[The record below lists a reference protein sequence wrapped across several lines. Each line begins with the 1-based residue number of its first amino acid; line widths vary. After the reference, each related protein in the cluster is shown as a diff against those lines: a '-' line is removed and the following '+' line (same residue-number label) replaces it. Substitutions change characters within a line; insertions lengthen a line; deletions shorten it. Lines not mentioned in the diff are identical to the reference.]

1 MRRRTKPSPASISTS
16 PSTYTLTLLGGKPD
30 SCQTPSASSL
40 TGADCMSSVPSG
52 ASAMLGGPVT
62 AVWLLIGLVLG
73 AGASVLLLRA
83 RLRALSSEAARA
95 NGLEQELLGVQKD
108 LEHERGRAEERL
120 ATVHDAQERLSS
132 SFKVLSAE
140 ALQASMAQLT
150 EMARAQLQNAQ
161 VQAKGDLEQ
170 RQQAVEQLVAPL
182 KEQLGRVDAQLVR
195 LDQERRESRGR
206 LEQQL
211 KTLTETGE
219 KLRSETGALVTAL
232 RKPNARGQWGQ
243 MQLRNVVELAGMV
256 RHCDFVEQCS
266 VPGDEAAL
274 RPDLVVRLP
283 GGKRVVVDAKA
294 PLQGVLDAY
303 EARDDEERDRHLRDH
318 ARLLRRHVKA
328 LAEKA
333 YWAGL
338 ETTPDFVVMFL
349 PGEHLYGAALEADP
363 ALIED
368 AMARRV
374 LIATPTTLLAILRAV
389 AYGWQQERVA
399 ESAQAISDLGRE
411 LHGRLVKLSGL
422 LATLGSRLNSA
433 VRAYNDTVGSYE
445 ARVLPGA
452 RRFAEHGA
460 VAEGR
465 ELPPLEHVTISAR
478 SVHSAELES
487 ELTADEV
494 SARRLRAAE

>member
-1 MRRRTKPSPASISTS
+1 
-16 PSTYTLTLLGGKPD
+16 
-30 SCQTPSASSL
+30 
-40 TGADCMSSVPSG
+40 
-52 ASAMLGGPVT
+52 MLGGPVT

-83 RLRALSSEAARA
+83 RLRALSAEAARA

-108 LEHERGRAEERL
+108 LEHERARAEERL

-150 EMARAQLQNAQ
+150 EMARAQLQSAQ

-256 RHCDFVEQCS
+256 KHCDFVEQS
-266 VPGDEAAL
+266 SFAGGDDAQL
-274 RPDLVVRLP
+274 RPDLVVSMP
-283 GGKRVVVDAKA
+283 GGKHVVVDAKA

-303 EARDDEERDRHLRDH
+303 AARDDEERERHLRDH
-318 ARLLRRHVKA
+318 ARLLRKHVKL
-328 LAEKA
+328 LADKA
-333 YWAGL
+333 YWEGL
-338 ETTPDFVVMFL
+338 DSAPDFVVLFL
-349 PGEHLYGAALEADP
+349 PGEHLYGAALDADP
-363 ALIED
+363 TLIED
-368 AMARRV
+368 AMRRRV

-399 ESAQAISDLGRE
+399 ESAQAISDLGKE
-411 LHGRLVKLSGL
+411 LHARLVKLSNL
-422 LATLGSRLNSA
+422 ISTLGQRLNST
-433 VRAYNDTVGSYE
+433 VKAYNETVGSYE
-445 ARVLPGA
+445 SRVLPGA

-460 VAEGR
+460 AAEGR
-465 ELPPLEHVTISAR
+465 ELPQLEPVTVNAR
-478 SVHSAELES
+478 SVHV
-487 ELTADEV
+487 ADDEAGETKGDGV
-494 SARRLRAAE
+494 TQLPLREAG

>member
-1 MRRRTKPSPASISTS
+1 M
-16 PSTYTLTLLGGKPD
+16 
-30 SCQTPSASSL
+30 
-40 TGADCMSSVPSG
+40 
-52 ASAMLGGPVT
+52 T

-73 AGASVLLLRA
+73 AVAAVLLLRA
-83 RLRALSSEAARA
+83 RLRALATEAARA
-95 NGLEQELLGVQKD
+95 NGLEQELFGVRKD
-108 LEHERGRAEERL
+108 LAHERALAEERL

-182 KEQLGRVDAQLVR
+182 KEQLGRVDAQLVK

-211 KTLTETGE
+211 RTLTETGE

-232 RKPNARGQWGQ
+232 RKPNTRGQWGQ

-256 RHCDFVEQCS
+256 KHCDFVEQS
-266 VPGDEAAL
+266 SFAGGDDTQL
-274 RPDLVVRLP
+274 RPDLVVSMP
-283 GGKRVVVDAKA
+283 GGKHVVVDAKA

-303 EARDDEERDRHLRDH
+303 AARDEEERERHLRDH
-318 ARLLRRHVKA
+318 ARLLRKHVKM
-328 LAEKA
+328 LADKA
-333 YWAGL
+333 YWEGL
-338 ETTPDFVVMFL
+338 DSAPDFVVLFL
-349 PGEHLYGAALEADP
+349 PGEHLYGAALDADP
-363 ALIED
+363 TLIED
-368 AMARRV
+368 AMRRRV

-399 ESAQAISDLGRE
+399 ESAQVISDLGRE
-411 LHGRLVKLSGL
+411 LHARLVKLSTL
-422 LATLGSRLNSA
+422 ISTLGQRLNST
-433 VRAYNDTVGSYE
+433 VKAYNETVGSYE
-445 ARVLPGA
+445 SRVLPGA

-460 VAEGR
+460 AAEGR
-465 ELPPLEHVTISAR
+465 ELPQLEPVTLSAR
-478 SVHSAELES
+478 SVHVGDDDPAEPTKGDGVTQLP
-487 ELTADEV
+487 
-494 SARRLRAAE
+494 LREAG